1 MRQARWL
8 AEWRNSESKPVF
20 YHCISRIVDR
30 RFVLGA
36 QEKEKFRTLLRMY
49 EKFSGC
55 RVTSYCLM
63 DNHFHLLLE
72 VPPMPKTSASNTEL
86 SNPSQ
91 SNAEPPH
98 VGLTDAEL
106 LQRLSALYNEA
117 FVATVAKELA
127 DARKLVK
134 AGLAEESVVVAQ
146 IHERFTY
153 RMHDLG
159 EFMKGLLQRYT
170 QWHNRIHERSGRL
183 WEDRFKSVIV
193 EDGVAAR
200 TMAAYIDLNPVR
212 AGLVKDPAEYRWS
225 SYGEAIGGGAKGNG
239 KTARAGLVRAWGAH
253 KGMQADA
260 ALWSSEV
267 SRAYRKMLMAHAV
280 EKTSESIGSDGSLMR
295 KTTRKGIPKE
305 PHKQLTPEEQSAKEQ
320 RDGEIPFARMLQHR
334 IRYFTDGAVI
344 GSRIF
349 VDEAFANSRSRFG
362 PKRNSGA
369 RKMRGNATAAGNML
383 WSMRDLRKA
392 IG

>member
-36 QEKEKFRTLLRMY
+36 REKEKFRTLMRMY

-72 VPPMPKTSASNTEL
+72 VPPMPKNGLSDAGLSNT
-86 SNPSQ
+86 
-91 SNAEPPH
+91 
-98 VGLTDAEL
+98 GLTDAEL

-134 AGLAEESVVVAQ
+134 DGLADESIVVAQ

-253 KGMQADA
+253 KGMLADA
-260 ALWSSEV
+260 ALWSGEV

-280 EKTSESIGSDGSLMR
+280 EKTSESIGPDGSLVR

-305 PHKQLTPEEQSAKEQ
+305 PHKKLTPEEQSAKQQ

-344 GSRIF
+344 GTRIF
-349 VDEAFANSRSRFG
+349 VDEAFANSRTRFG

-369 RKMRGNATAAGNML
+369 RKMRGNASAASPL
-383 WSMRDLRKA
+383 IYSMRDLRKG

>member
-20 YHCISRIVDR
+20 YHCFSRVVDR
-30 RFVLGA
+30 RRVFDA
-36 QEKEKFRTLLRMY
+36 REKEKFRTLMRIY

-55 RVTSYCLM
+55 RITSYCLM
-63 DNHFHLLLE
+63 GNHFHLLLE
-72 VPPMPKTSASNTEL
+72 VPPMPKDGL
-86 SNPSQ
+86 S
-91 SNAEPPH
+91 
-98 VGLTDAEL
+98 DAEL

-117 FVATVAKELA
+117 FVATVTKELA
-127 DARKLVK
+127 DARQLVK

-146 IHERFTY
+146 IHARFTY
-153 RMHDLG
+153 RMHNLG

-212 AGLVKDPAEYRWS
+212 AGLVTDPAEYRWS

-253 KGMQADA
+253 KGMLADA
-260 ALWSSEV
+260 ALWSGEV

-280 EKTSESIGSDGSLMR
+280 EKTSESIGPDSAMQR
-295 KTTRKGIPKE
+295 KTTRRGI
-305 PHKQLTPEEQSAKEQ
+305 AKNQ
-320 RDGEIPFARMLQHR
+320 ATKHQQADDEIPLAHMLRHR

-344 GSRIF
+344 GSRLF
-349 VDEAFANSRSRFG
+349 VDEAFAHSRHRFG
-362 PKRNSGA
+362 PKRSSGA
-369 RKMRGNATAAGNML
+369 RKMRGDASPASPLL
-383 WSMRDLRKA
+383 WSMRDLRKG

>member
-36 QEKEKFRTLLRMY
+36 QEKEKFRALMRMY

-72 VPPMPKTSASNTEL
+72 VPPMPKKG
-86 SNPSQ
+86 P
-91 SNAEPPH
+91 SNA
-98 VGLTDAEL
+98 GLNDTEL
-106 LQRLSALYNEA
+106 LQRLSALYNDA

-127 DARKLVK
+127 DARQLVK
-134 AGLAEESVVVAQ
+134 AGLAEESIVVAQ

-170 QWHNRIHERSGRL
+170 QWHNRVHERSGRL

-225 SYGEAIGGGAKGNG
+225 SYGEAIGGGAK
-239 KTARAGLVRAWGAH
+239 
-253 KGMQADA
+253 
-260 ALWSSEV
+260 
-267 SRAYRKMLMAHAV
+267 
-280 EKTSESIGSDGSLMR
+280 
-295 KTTRKGIPKE
+295 
-305 PHKQLTPEEQSAKEQ
+305 
-320 RDGEIPFARMLQHR
+320 
-334 IRYFTDGAVI
+334 
-344 GSRIF
+344 
-349 VDEAFANSRSRFG
+349 
-362 PKRNSGA
+362 
-369 RKMRGNATAAGNML
+369 
-383 WSMRDLRKA
+383 
-392 IG
+392 

>member
-8 AEWRNSESKPVF
+8 AEWPNSESKPVF

-36 QEKEKFRTLLRMY
+36 QEKEKFRALMRMY

-72 VPPMPKTSASNTEL
+72 VPPMPKNGLSDADL
-86 SNPSQ
+86 SN
-91 SNAEPPH
+91 A
-98 VGLTDAEL
+98 GLSDTEL
-106 LQRLSALYNEA
+106 LQRLSSLYNEA

-127 DARKLVK
+127 DARQLVK

-146 IHERFTY
+146 IHARFTY

-200 TMAAYIDLNPVR
+200 TMAAYIDLNPIR

-253 KGMQADA
+253 KGMLADA
-260 ALWSSEV
+260 ALWSGEV

-280 EKTSESIGSDGSLMR
+280 EKTSENIGPDGSMVR
-295 KTTRKGIPKE
+295 KTTRKGIAKE
-305 PHKQLTPEEQSAKEQ
+305 PHKQLTPEEQSAKQECE
-320 RDGEIPFARMLQHR
+320 GEIPIARMLQHR

-349 VDEAFANSRSRFG
+349 VDEAFAKSRIRFG

-369 RKMRGNATAAGNML
+369 RKMRGGASAASTHL
-383 WSMRDLRKA
+383 YSMRDLRKG

>member
-36 QEKEKFRTLLRMY
+36 REKEKFRTLMRMY

-72 VPPMPKTSASNTEL
+72 VPPMPKNGLSDAGLSNT
-86 SNPSQ
+86 
-91 SNAEPPH
+91 
-98 VGLTDAEL
+98 GLTDAEL

-134 AGLAEESVVVAQ
+134 AGLADESIVVAQ

-253 KGMQADA
+253 KGMLADA
-260 ALWSSEV
+260 ALWSGEV

-280 EKTSESIGSDGSLMR
+280 EKTSESIGPDGSLVR

-305 PHKQLTPEEQSAKEQ
+305 PHKQLTPEEQSAKQQ

-344 GSRIF
+344 GTRIF
-349 VDEAFANSRSRFG
+349 VDEAFVNSRSRFG

-369 RKMRGNATAAGNML
+369 RKMRGDASAAGTML
-383 WSMRDLRKA
+383 WSMRDLRKG

>member
-20 YHCISRIVDR
+20 YHCFSRVVDR
-30 RFVLGA
+30 RHVLGA
-36 QEKEKFRTLLRMY
+36 REKEKFRALMRIY

-55 RVTSYCLM
+55 RITSYCLM
-63 DNHFHLLLE
+63 GNHFHLLLE
-72 VPPMPKTSASNTEL
+72 VPPMP
-86 SNPSQ
+86 Q
-91 SNAEPPH
+91 SGMSD
-98 VGLTDAEL
+98 VEL
-106 LQRLSALYNEA
+106 LHRLSALYNEA

-127 DARKLVK
+127 DARELVN
-134 AGLAEESVVVAQ
+134 AGLAEESVVIAQ
-146 IHERFTY
+146 IHARFTY

-212 AGLVKDPAEYRWS
+212 AGLVTDPAEYRWS

-253 KGMQADA
+253 KGVLADA
-260 ALWSSEV
+260 ALWSGEV

-280 EKTSESIGSDGSLMR
+280 EKTSESIGPDGSMQR
-295 KTTRKGIPKE
+295 KTTRRGITKNQATK
-305 PHKQLTPEEQSAKEQ
+305 HQQA
-320 RDGEIPFARMLQHR
+320 DGEIPLARMLRHR

-349 VDEAFANSRSRFG
+349 VDEAFAHSRHRFG
-362 PKRNSGA
+362 SKRSSGA
-369 RKMRGNATAAGNML
+369 RKMRGDASAAGTL
-383 WSMRDLRKA
+383 LFSMRDLRKG